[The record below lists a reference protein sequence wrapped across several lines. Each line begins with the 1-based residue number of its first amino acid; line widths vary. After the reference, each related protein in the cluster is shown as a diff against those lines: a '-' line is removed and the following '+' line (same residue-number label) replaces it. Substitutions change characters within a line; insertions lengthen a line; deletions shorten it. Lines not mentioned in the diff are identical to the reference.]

1 MSQPVAPLG
10 FDPRKLRQVKQVNN
24 DTVAPAVAVAPA
36 ARSFAALLIA
46 IGVPD
51 EDLDGVKDLMMQM
64 ETNGELGVPT
74 DFQQIASQCREV
86 YARYLEGDR
95 LVIGVNGQDT
105 IDGV

>member
-10 FDPRKLRQVKQVNN
+10 FDPRKLRQIKQVNN
-24 DTVAPAVAVAPA
+24 DTVAPAVAIAPA
-36 ARSFAALLIA
+36 ARSFAALLAA

-51 EDLDGVKDLMMQM
+51 DDLDGVKDLMMQM

-74 DFQQIASQCREV
+74 DFKAVVGQARMA
-86 YARYLEGDR
+86 YARYLDGDR
-95 LVIGVNGQDT
+95 LVIGVNGQET